1 MMKGLVLV
9 PVEGHTDTYERIG
22 TWNDNATRE
31 GVDPVG
37 WAKVAA
43 EQEERVIT
51 LV

>member
-1 MMKGLVLV
+1 MMRGLVLV
-9 PVEGHTDTYERIG
+9 LVEGHTDTYERIG

-31 GVDPVG
+31 GVDPFG
-37 WAKVAA
+37 RFNEAA